1 MDFLF
6 SVLHL
11 IKLKY
16 LSVVMLNQM
25 DLSDFVLLLVAI
37 LGQHDCGGDVVK
49 EREREVVV

>member
-6 SVLHL
+6 SVSHL

-25 DLSDFVLLLVAI
+25 DLSETNSYLEYRSGKMGFLI
-37 LGQHDCGGDVVK
+37 
-49 EREREVVV
+49 